1 MGIFKS
7 LENIFSGLK
16 PHQVFT
22 SFFVKEVKPTF
33 KVAINHGGEVN
44 GIRSLEGKMS
54 DFRFDEG
61 NQTTTIAQIEW
72 TFSLLVLLF
81 VFLVGQHGL
90 SLSWSRRHRVN
101 RAQPNREKGHPVR
114 PMWHKE
120 NVAKKMWHK
129 ENATSATGLQEVRTH
144 NHKAPTDSA
153 ATLDG
158 WVHG

>member
-1 MGIFKS
+1 LGIFKS

-90 SLSWSRRHRVN
+90 SLSWS
-101 RAQPNREKGHPVR
+101 NREKGHPVR

-120 NVAKKMWHK
+120 NVAIKMWHK
-129 ENATSATGLQEVRTH
+129 ENATSAIGLQEVRTH